1 MPGTA
6 PEAPTISTMMRT
18 IRIEPTGVDCVVPD
32 AACAAGGKTLK
43 GCGVAE
49 LEAQAV
55 LPAAT
60 VPAAAEDVDA
70 DGDVDATGEVD
81 ADGKVDAAGDVAGAA
96 AQVAAA
102 ADPVVGVVPPPAVVL
117 PPPVVVLP
125 PPVVVLPPVVLVE
138 LPPDEDVALA
148 EVVGLPEGFPAATAS
163 VFSLVTTDRA

>member
-18 IRIEPTGVDCVVPD
+18 IRIEPTGVDCVVPE
-32 AACAAGGKTLK
+32 AACAAGGRTLK

-49 LEAQAV
+49 LVAQAV

-60 VPAAAEDVDA
+60 VSASVRAS
-70 DGDVDATGEVD
+70 GE
-81 ADGKVDAAGDVAGAA
+81 VDAAGDVDAVGEVDAAGDADAAGDVDAAGAA

-102 ADPVVGVVPPPAVVL
+102 VDPVVGVVPPPAVVL
-117 PPPVVVLP
+117 PPPVVVPP
-125 PPVVVLPPVVLVE
+125 PPVDCCWVPL
-138 LPPDEDVALA
+138 DEDVARGV
-148 EVVGLPEGFPAATAS
+148 VVGRPEGFPAAAAS